1 MKKKKKQVLVAAI
14 LLITLLIIGLIIS
27 FTNMFKSSYKVSDR
41 TLKVREKSSEGY
53 PVMGWV
59 RVQGTNIDYPVLYA
73 QDSNYSL
80 NDVDIS
86 FAWTNSSSTT
96 LNDRVILHGHN
107 IRNVSSKPLL
117 NEKEFNDF
125 DFKNNPYG
133 ERDFGAFA
141 DGNEQIFWKIDY
153 YDKNLEF
160 ASEDPS
166 NPEIT
171 NRVLTIYLASE
182 H

>member
-1 MKKKKKQVLVAAI
+1 MLPLKASNLLKINNIFLKSTCVPPWICQYRTCSNGIVALGPKRKWEIIKKV
-14 LLITLLIIGLIIS
+14 
-27 FTNMFKSSYKVSDR
+27 
-41 TLKVREKSSEGY
+41 
-53 PVMGWV
+53 
-59 RVQGTNIDYPVLYA
+59 
-73 QDSNYSL
+73 
-80 NDVDIS
+80 
-86 FAWTNSSSTT
+86 
-96 LNDRVILHGHN
+96 
-107 IRNVSSKPLL
+107 
-117 NEKEFNDF
+117 KEFNDF

-160 ASEDPS
+160 ASENPS

>member
-1 MKKKKKQVLVAAI
+1 MNNNVATDYDDSSFSPNWKKIA
-14 LLITLLIIGLIIS
+14 
-27 FTNMFKSSYKVSDR
+27 
-41 TLKVREKSSEGY
+41 E
-53 PVMGWV
+53 
-59 RVQGTNIDYPVLYA
+59 
-73 QDSNYSL
+73 L
-80 NDVDIS
+80 NDNLRKTFSGGYVMTSNGIV
-86 FAWTNSSSTT
+86 ALGPKRKWEIIKK
-96 LNDRVILHGHN
+96 V
-107 IRNVSSKPLL
+107 
-117 NEKEFNDF
+117 KEFNDF
-125 DFKNNPYG
+125 DFKNNPSG

>member
-1 MKKKKKQVLVAAI
+1 MNNNVATDYDDSSFSPNWKKIA
-14 LLITLLIIGLIIS
+14 
-27 FTNMFKSSYKVSDR
+27 
-41 TLKVREKSSEGY
+41 E
-53 PVMGWV
+53 
-59 RVQGTNIDYPVLYA
+59 
-73 QDSNYSL
+73 L
-80 NDVDIS
+80 NDNLRKTFSGGYVMTSNGIV
-86 FAWTNSSSTT
+86 ALGPKRKWEIIKKVN
-96 LNDRVILHGHN
+96 
-107 IRNVSSKPLL
+107 
-117 NEKEFNDF
+117 EFNDF

>member
-1 MKKKKKQVLVAAI
+1 
-14 LLITLLIIGLIIS
+14 
-27 FTNMFKSSYKVSDR
+27 
-41 TLKVREKSSEGY
+41 
-53 PVMGWV
+53 MGK
-59 RVQGTNIDYPVLYA
+59 VQGTNIDYPVLYA

-125 DFKNNPYG
+125 EHLPSFLYYSFVKQNKYIQYTINNKNYLYKLYAVSMMD
-133 ERDFGAFA
+133 ESEF
-141 DGNEQIFWKIDY
+141 Y
-153 YDKNLEF
+153 YDENMDSKTKK
-160 ASEDPS
+160 AY
-166 NPEIT
+166 IK
-171 NRVLTIYLASE
+171 RKYRR
-182 H
+182 

>member
-1 MKKKKKQVLVAAI
+1 MNNNVAADYDD
-14 LLITLLIIGLIIS
+14 S
-27 FTNMFKSSYKVSDR
+27 CFSPNC
-41 TLKVREKSSEGY
+41 EKIAE
-53 PVMGWV
+53 
-59 RVQGTNIDYPVLYA
+59 
-73 QDSNYSL
+73 L
-80 NDVDIS
+80 NDNFRKTFSGGYVMTSNGIV
-86 FAWTNSSSTT
+86 ALGPKRKWEIIKK
-96 LNDRVILHGHN
+96 VKG
-107 IRNVSSKPLL
+107 
-117 NEKEFNDF
+117 FNDF

-133 ERDFGAFA
+133 ERDFGAFT

>member
-125 DFKNNPYG
+125 EHLPSFL
-133 ERDFGAFA
+133 
-141 DGNEQIFWKIDY
+141 Y
-153 YDKNLEF
+153 YIRALR
-160 ASEDPS
+160 
-166 NPEIT
+166 T
-171 NRVLTIYLASE
+171 TLT
-182 H
+182 